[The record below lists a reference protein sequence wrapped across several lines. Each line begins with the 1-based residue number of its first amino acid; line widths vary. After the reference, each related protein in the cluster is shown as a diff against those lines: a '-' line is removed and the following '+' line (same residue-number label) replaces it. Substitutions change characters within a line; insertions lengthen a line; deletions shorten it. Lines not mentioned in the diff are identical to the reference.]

1 MAKNKRPLMTYEE
14 ILEKHPDFI
23 FADSFTV
30 FAEAT
35 PELTLQSQL
44 RRRKRVG
51 HLLKFMQNQGLTRH
65 IICATAPDIPD
76 DLVIYYRDLMP
87 ESLEFYRQVVLKWY
101 GRFERN
107 MHADPSDVSIL
118 EKGLKSM

>member
-1 MAKNKRPLMTYEE
+1 MTYEE